1 MKRIKI
7 AVQKKGR
14 LSEQSISLLKK
25 CGISFSQTNN
35 KLIIR
40 STSMPVDI
48 LLVRDDD
55 IPNLIN
61 FDSPGLNSIF
71 SNAYKSRP
79 ASPS

>member
-61 FDSPGLNSIF
+61 QGIAAAMP
-71 SNAYKSRP
+71 
-79 ASPS
+79 

>member
-61 FDSPGLNSIF
+61 QGIADMLSLIHI
-71 SNAYKSRP
+71 
-79 ASPS
+79 